1 MNSTKMSKTNN
12 ILPILF
18 IFLMMILSAICDSVR
33 GIFIP
38 VFRND
43 FSINNTSI
51 GIMLTSASLGY
62 IVCTYIGG
70 VLCERIGQKKVFSLG
85 YVFIIISLL
94 VLYISP
100 NFIVLLF
107 GIFFLNVG
115 QSLMGIAT
123 NTLVPVLFLSF
134 QAILMNLT
142 HFCYGLGSAFAQRFA
157 GIMLYKG
164 ITWRKI
170 YLMVAIFAFV
180 MFIFFIFIKIPE
192 PHKTKNNFNI
202 DKKKIFKDKLIYF
215 YIFAI
220 GFYVFAETGTGNWF
234 VNFMEK
240 NYNYNK
246 SQSSF
251 YIAIFFAVFAIGR
264 FIGGFIIEK
273 TGYIN
278 TVLISSIFALVFYS
292 VGLMLGEVG
301 LIIISAAGFFFS
313 IVFPTIILTISKVF
327 EENSAYVTGI
337 IVTFGSATSM
347 VMNQLMGYLNDKVSL
362 YIAYWLIPI
371 SLVISIVFIY
381 LIYINTKDKLR
392 KTSNRLT
399 SAV

>member
-1 MNSTKMSKTNN
+1 MNSSKMAKTNN
-12 ILPILF
+12 ILPIFF

-38 VFRND
+38 VFRKD

-70 VLCERIGQKKVFSLG
+70 VLCEKIGQKKVFSLG
-85 YVFIIISLL
+85 YIFVILSLL
-94 VLYISP
+94 VLCISP
-100 NFIVLLF
+100 SFLVLLC

-157 GIMLYKG
+157 GIMLYRG
-164 ITWRKI
+164 VTWRRI
-170 YLMVAIFAFV
+170 YFMVAILAIIMFV
-180 MFIFFIFIKIPE
+180 FFIFVKMPE
-192 PHKTKNNFNI
+192 PHKVTNNFKI

-234 VNFMEK
+234 INFMEK
-240 NYNYNK
+240 SYNYNK

-278 TVLISSIFALVFYS
+278 TVLVSSVFALISYS
-292 VGLMLGEVG
+292 LGLMLGESG
-301 LIIISAAGFFFS
+301 LIIISIAGFFFS

-327 EENSAYVTGI
+327 DENSAYVTGI
-337 IVTFGSATSM
+337 IVTFGSAISM
-347 VMNQLMGYLNDKVSL
+347 IMNQFMGYLNDRINL
-362 YIAYWLIPI
+362 YAAYWLIPI
-371 SLVISIVFIY
+371 SLVISIAFIY

-392 KTSNRLT
+392 KKSNRLT

>member
-1 MNSTKMSKTNN
+1 MTSTNTSKVNN
-12 ILPILF
+12 ILPIFF
-18 IFLMMILSAICDSVR
+18 IFLMMILSAMCDSVR

-62 IVCTYIGG
+62 IICTYIGG
-70 VLCERIGQKKVFSLG
+70 ILCEKIGQKKVYILG
-85 YVFIIISLL
+85 YIFMILSLA
-94 VLYISP
+94 VLCISP
-100 NFIVLLF
+100 NFIILLV

-115 QSLMGIAT
+115 QSLIGIAT

-134 QAILMNLT
+134 QAVLMNLT

-157 GIMLYKG
+157 GIMLYRG
-164 ITWRKI
+164 VTWRNI
-170 YLMVAIFAFV
+170 YLMIAILTLV
-180 MFIFFIFIKIPE
+180 IFIFFIFVKIPE
-192 PHKTKNNFNI
+192 PHKANKNTEIN
-202 DKKKIFKDKLIYF
+202 KEKIFKDKLLYF

-246 SQSSF
+246 SESSF
-251 YIAIFFAVFAIGR
+251 YIAIFFGVFAIGR

-278 TVLISSIFALVFYS
+278 TVLISSICALVSYS
-292 VGLMLGEVG
+292 IGLVLGERG
-301 LIIISAAGFFFS
+301 LIIISIAGFFFS
-313 IVFPTIILTISKVF
+313 IVFPTIILTVNKVF
-327 EENSAYVTGI
+327 KENSAYITGI

-347 VMNQLMGYLNDKVSL
+347 VMNLFMGYLNDKINA
-362 YIAYWLIPI
+362 YTAYWLIPI
-371 SLVISIVFIY
+371 SLVISILFIY
-381 LIYINTKDKLR
+381 LIYVNTKDKLG
-392 KTSNRLT
+392 KKSNRLT